1 MTPKI
6 EKLTM
11 RTQRKVPKT
20 GLMLIGLGGNNGCT
34 TVAGILANRA
44 KMSWETK
51 EGTVNSNYF
60 GSVTQ
65 VRRRGGRL
73 RRVARRASARGG
85 GWVWLTGP
93 APFLGPRRSS
103 NRRSASAARAPAV
116 ARALQPSR
124 ARAVARR
131 GLNQSRLS
139 LTTTTTAPARLSP
152 SLAPPP
158 PRRAGACLLAAR
170 QASTV
175 RLGADAGGNA
185 VYIPFNRMLPMVHPN
200 DLVVGGWD
208 ISGMNLGEAMKRSKV
223 CLLCLVWPSAGRG
236 ARDMSRIEPREEER

>member
-65 VRRRGGRL
+65 VRRRGGRS

-85 GWVWLTGP
+85 GWIRGRVWLTGP
-93 APFLGPRRSS
+93 APFLGPLEQQQVIGERGTG
-103 NRRSASAARAPAV
+103 ASR
-116 ARALQPSR
+116 R
-124 ARAVARR
+124 AR
-131 GLNQSRLS
+131 
-139 LTTTTTAPARLSP
+139 
-152 SLAPPP
+152 
-158 PRRAGACLLAAR
+158 
-170 QASTV
+170 
-175 RLGADAGGNA
+175 
-185 VYIPFNRMLPMVHPN
+185 
-200 DLVVGGWD
+200 
-208 ISGMNLGEAMKRSKV
+208 
-223 CLLCLVWPSAGRG
+223 
-236 ARDMSRIEPREEER
+236 